1 MKEGQDSM
9 FDFYERFMPENAGS
23 KAGVKDGDI
32 TTHAG

>member
-32 TTHAG
+32 TTGTG